1 MTIAGIH
8 GFGQPIT
15 SLPMDSAVQA
25 VYYEMIGQTFAV
37 LGMAIAKLSL
47 GIFLLRI
54 VVKQWHRISIWFSMM
69 SLSVVSVMT
78 AIIFW
83 IQRLPS
89 ESIYDPRVE
98 GRTIVLVTPFSIL
111 LGCKL
116 SLSWVRTFDMDRL
129 LIIVF

>member
-1 MTIAGIH
+1 MF
-8 GFGQPIT
+8 GFGQPIAD
-15 SLPMDSAVQA
+15 LPTDSAVKA

-54 VVKQWHRISIWFSMM
+54 VVKQWHRISIWISMV
-69 SLSVVSVMT
+69 SLSIVSVMT

-89 ESIYDPRVE
+89 EAIYDPRVK
-98 GRTIVLVTPFSIL
+98 GRTIVIVTPFSIL
-111 LGCKL
+111 LGCKWPRREDTIL
-116 SLSWVRTFDMDRL
+116 SEMSPK
-129 LIIVF
+129 